1 MFETSWYR
9 GMTSN
14 REYLILG
21 LCSPLQGVHVE
32 SHIHII
38 PQPMR
43 PKTYYDDT
51 VYTCSIISKGKAN
64 LGKYTSNIRW
74 ISTGEGTLNKVETPV
89 FGANTMDL

>member
-1 MFETSWYR
+1 MFETIWYR

-21 LCSPLQGVHVE
+21 LFSPLQGLHVE

-43 PKTYYDDT
+43 PKTYYDDN
-51 VYTCSIISKGKAN
+51 VYTGSILSRRTAK

-74 ISTGEGTLNKVETPV
+74 ISTGEGN
-89 FGANTMDL
+89 A